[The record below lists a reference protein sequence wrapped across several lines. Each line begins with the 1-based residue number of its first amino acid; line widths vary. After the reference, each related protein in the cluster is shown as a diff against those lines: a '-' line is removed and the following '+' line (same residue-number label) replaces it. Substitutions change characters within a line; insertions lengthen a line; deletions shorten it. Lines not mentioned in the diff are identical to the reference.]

1 MRVSRLGRRPPPLSH
16 RLRVNY
22 GDPEPRSGHRS
33 EQLPF
38 GVKRDNHCQ
47 ICEHLA
53 HEGDRRVLLRWRS
66 GDDQNNLLSRKWL
79 AFVPH
84 FQQERLARFLI
95 RDIRALHYLEDLL
108 RLFAQCT

>member
-1 MRVSRLGRRPPPLSH
+1 MTVAD
-16 RLRVNY
+16 NE
-22 GDPEPRSGHRS
+22 DPRF
-33 EQLPF
+33 Q
-38 GVKRDNHCQ
+38 
-47 ICEHLA
+47 EHM
-53 HEGDRRVLLRWRS
+53 
-66 GDDQNNLLSRKWL
+66 KWL